1 MVEDNGKDSS
11 KITEPK
17 PEYDISNQKQINRAL
32 TTVVEQLNST
42 FLETEKEEQQ
52 RFNFFLS

>member
-1 MVEDNGKDSS
+1 MTKIVVRLPEPKKEYSEDN
-11 KITEPK
+11 
-17 PEYDISNQKQINRAL
+17 QRQINRAL